1 VAFQEHNLH
10 PNIII
15 ILLDQSD
22 GQIQHLKIKDSGST
36 INIQDLV
43 ALFLHG
49 ALKYFQ
55 NKPEIAP

>member
-1 VAFQEHNLH
+1 M
-10 PNIII
+10 
-15 ILLDQSD
+15 LD
-22 GQIQHLKIKDSGST
+22 GIQHLKIKDSGST